1 MGIRSSRRCEPSSVG
16 LGALWHR
23 MPDPV
28 ELPGYKFL
36 GWGPGATSG
45 ASGWR
50 LASDYFGRCGA
61 CGALLRI
68 WNDKSEQCTC
78 GRLYKDVEA
87 GRFGSSDGD
96 GSIAVYRRLS

>member
-1 MGIRSSRRCEPSSVG
+1 MAADEYV
-16 LGALWHR
+16 LR

-28 ELPGYKFL
+28 ELPGSRFL

-45 ASGWR
+45 PSRWR
-50 LASDYFGRCGA
+50 AIDYFGRCGA

-68 WNDKSEQCTC
+68 WDDKSEQCTC

-87 GRFGSSDGD
+87 GRVGSSDGAET
-96 GSIAVYRRLS
+96 IAVYRRLS